1 MRRKYS
7 KKVSIYN
14 ILFRV
19 MCSFSNICTH
29 LWWSIAANQNK
40 IKTFLCKKRNKKN
53 KQNGVQKN
61 KIKNVFWPVTAKMT
75 TSSQLPTKDFLTPH
89 RF

>member
-1 MRRKYS
+1 MQ
-7 KKVSIYN
+7 KKK
-14 ILFRV
+14 
-19 MCSFSNICTH
+19 
-29 LWWSIAANQNK
+29 Q
-40 IKTFLCKKRNKKN
+40 KN

-61 KIKNVFWPVTAKMT
+61 KIKNVFWSVTAKMA